1 MSIQREPSGFTRLTT
16 RSGVSMVVSTFGA
29 RLVELWVPD
38 REGVLGN
45 VVVGLPTP
53 QHYADRANLYL
64 GCTVGRVAGRIPGA
78 HFTGGGLSF
87 SLEPNEG
94 PNQLHGGGTRSF
106 DRIEWE
112 LVTFESDES
121 VVAEF
126 HYVSPAGEEEYPG
139 ELSVVS
145 RYELTA
151 QGVLTCTLSAE
162 TTSACP
168 VNLTTHSYWN
178 LSGVAGS
185 TIHDHTL
192 AADVAWHVE
201 TGEGQLPTGELTP
214 AETGLSLAAPGWDD
228 TFVLAEKEHTN
239 SPAATLS
246 HPASGRT
253 LTLYTTEPAL
263 QVYTAGYL
271 PEEAFDDV
279 HVLTP
284 FGGVCLEPQRINDN
298 ALLPQFPSIVLQPG
312 ETYSHVTWHVF
323 SSI

>member
-1 MSIQREPSGFTRLTT
+1 MSIQRESSGFTRLTT

-29 RLVELWVPD
+29 RIVELWVPD
-38 REGVLGN
+38 KAGVLGN
-45 VVVGLPTP
+45 VVLGLPSP
-53 QHYADRANLYL
+53 EHYGDRANLYL
-64 GCTVGRVAGRIPGA
+64 GCTVGRVAGRIPQA
-78 HFTGGGLSF
+78 HFAGGGLSF

-106 DRIEWE
+106 DRLEWE
-112 LVTFESDES
+112 LITFESDES

-139 ELSVVS
+139 ELTVVS
-145 RYELTA
+145 RYELFA
-151 QGVLTCTLSAE
+151 QGVLTCTLTAE

-178 LSGVAGS
+178 LSGNAGS
-185 TIHDHTL
+185 TIHDHELT
-192 AADVAWHVE
+192 ADVAWHVE

-214 AETGLSLAAPGWDD
+214 TPHQLSLATPGWDD
-228 TFVLAEKEHTN
+228 TFVLAEKDHTTTA
-239 SPAATLS
+239 AATLS
-246 HPASGRT
+246 HPPSGRK
-253 LTLYTTEPAL
+253 LELFTTEPAL

-279 HVLTP
+279 HVLTA

-298 ALLPQFPSIVLQPG
+298 ALLPQFPSIVVEPG
-312 ETYSHVTWHVF
+312 ETYTHVTTHVF
-323 SSI
+323 SCL

>member
-1 MSIQREPSGFTRLTT
+1 MSIQSEPSGFTRLTT
-16 RSGVSMVVSTFGA
+16 SSGVSMVVSTFGA
-29 RLVELWVPD
+29 RIVELWIPD
-38 REGVLGN
+38 RDGQLGN

-53 QHYADRANLYL
+53 QHYVDRANLYL

-94 PNQLHGGGTRSF
+94 PNQLHGGGTHSF

-112 LVTFESDES
+112 LVTFETADS

-126 HYVSPAGEEEYPG
+126 HYVSPHGEEEYPG
-139 ELSVVS
+139 ELTVTS

-151 QGVLTCTLSAE
+151 EGVFTSTLTAE
-162 TTSACP
+162 TTAACP

-185 TIHDHTL
+185 TIHDHEL
-192 AADVAWHVE
+192 VADIAWHVE

-214 AETGLSLAAPGWDD
+214 STTELSLAAPGWDD
-228 TFVLAEKEHTN
+228 TFVLAEKDHTT
-239 SPAATLS
+239 SAAATLS
-246 HPASGRT
+246 HQGSGRK
-253 LTLYTTEPAL
+253 LDIFTTEPAL
-263 QVYTAGYL
+263 QIYTAGYL

-279 HVLTP
+279 HKLTP

-298 ALLPQFPSIVLQPG
+298 PVLPQFPSIVLQPG
-312 ETYSHVTWHVF
+312 ETYSHVTKHVF
-323 SSI
+323 TSF

>member
-1 MSIQREPSGFTRLTT
+1 MSIEREPSGFTRLTT
-16 RSGVSMVVSTFGA
+16 STGISMVVSTFGA

-38 REGVLGN
+38 RGGVLGN

-121 VVAEF
+121 VIAEF

-139 ELSVVS
+139 ELTVVS

-151 QGVLTCTLSAE
+151 QGVLTCTLIAE

-228 TFVLAEKEHTN
+228 TFVLAEKDHTS

>member
-1 MSIQREPSGFTRLTT
+1 MSIQSEPSGFTRLTT
-16 RSGVSMVVSTFGA
+16 SSGVSMLVSTFGA
-29 RLVELWVPD
+29 RIVELWVPD
-38 REGVLGN
+38 REGKLGN

-64 GCTVGRVAGRIPGA
+64 GCTVGRVAGRIPQA
-78 HFTGGGLSF
+78 HFEGGGLSF

-106 DRIEWE
+106 DRSEWE
-112 LVTFESDES
+112 LVTFETADS

-126 HYVSPAGEEEYPG
+126 HYVSPHGEEEYPG
-139 ELSVVS
+139 ELTVTS

-151 QGVLTCTLSAE
+151 QGVFTSTLTAE

-185 TIHDHTL
+185 TIHDHEL
-192 AADVAWHVE
+192 VADVAWHVE

-214 AETGLSLAAPGWDD
+214 VGTTLSLAAPGWDD
-228 TFVLAEKEHTN
+228 TFILETRDHTI
-239 SPAATLS
+239 SAAATLS
-246 HPASGRT
+246 HPASGRK
-253 LTLYTTEPAL
+253 LEVFTTEPAL
-263 QVYTAGYL
+263 QVYTARYL
-271 PEEAFDDV
+271 PDEVFDEV

-298 ALLPQFPSIVLQPG
+298 PLLAEFPSVLLLP
-312 ETYSHVTWHVF
+312 EDTYKHVTTHVF
-323 SSI
+323 TSS

>member
-1 MSIQREPSGFTRLTT
+1 MSIERELSGFTRLTT
-16 RSGVSMVVSTFGA
+16 STGFSMVVSTFGA

-139 ELSVVS
+139 ELTVVS

-151 QGVLTCTLSAE
+151 VGVLTCTLSAE

-192 AADVAWHVE
+192 DADVAWHVE

-214 AETGLSLAAPGWDD
+214 AETGMSLAAPGWDD
-228 TFVLAEKEHTN
+228 TFVLAEKDHTS

-246 HPASGRT
+246 HPASGRA

>member
-16 RSGVSMVVSTFGA
+16 STDISMVVSTFGA
-29 RLVELWVPD
+29 RIVELWVPD
-38 REGVLGN
+38 RDGVLGN

-64 GCTVGRVAGRIPGA
+64 GCTVGRVAGRIPAA

-112 LVTFESDES
+112 LVTFESDDS

-139 ELSVVS
+139 ELTVVS

-151 QGVLTCTLSAE
+151 QGILTSTLTAE

-185 TIHDHTL
+185 TIHDHKL
-192 AADVAWHVE
+192 DADVAWHVE

-214 AETGLSLAAPGWDD
+214 TPHQLSLAAPGWDD
-228 TFVLAEKEHTN
+228 TFVLEETDHTLT
-239 SPAATLS
+239 PAATLS
-246 HPASGRT
+246 HPGSGRI

-279 HVLTP
+279 HVLTA

-298 ALLPQFPSIVLQPG
+298 SLFPQFPSIVLKPG
-312 ETYSHVTWHVF
+312 GTYSHVTQHVF
-323 SSI
+323 TSH

>member
-16 RSGVSMVVSTFGA
+16 GSGVSMVVSTFGA
-29 RLVELWVPD
+29 RIVELWVPD
-38 REGVLGN
+38 RNGELGN
-45 VVVGLPTP
+45 VVLGLPTP

-94 PNQLHGGGTRSF
+94 PNQLHGGGTNSF
-106 DRIEWE
+106 DRLEWE
-112 LVTFESDES
+112 LVTFENEDS
-121 VVAEF
+121 VTAEF

-139 ELSVVS
+139 ELTVVS
-145 RYELTA
+145 RYELTSD
-151 QGVLTCTLSAE
+151 GVFTSTLSAE

-185 TIHDHTL
+185 TIHDHQL
-192 AADVAWHVE
+192 NADVAWHVE

-214 AETGLSLAAPGWDD
+214 AVTELSLAAPGWDD
-228 TFVLAEKEHTN
+228 TFVLAERDHT
-239 SPAATLS
+239 STAAATLS
-246 HPASGRT
+246 HPASGRK
-253 LTLYTTEPAL
+253 LEIFTTEPAL

-271 PEEAFDDV
+271 PEEAFDEV

-298 ALLPQFPSIVLQPG
+298 PLLPQFPSIVLQPG
-312 ETYSHVTWHVF
+312 NTYSHVTKHVF
-323 SSI
+323 TSV

>member
-16 RSGVSMVVSTFGA
+16 SSGVSMVVSTFGA
-29 RLVELWVPD
+29 RLAELWVPD
-38 REGVLGN
+38 REGNLGN

-53 QHYADRANLYL
+53 QHYEERANLYL

-78 HFTGGGLSF
+78 HFIGGGLSF

-112 LVTFESDES
+112 LVTFESEDS

-126 HYVSPAGEEEYPG
+126 HYVSPSGEEEYPG
-139 ELSVVS
+139 ELTVVS
-145 RYELTA
+145 RYELTSS
-151 QGVLTCTLSAE
+151 GVLTCTLTAE

-178 LSGVAGS
+178 LSGQAGS
-185 TIHDHTL
+185 TIHDHEL
-192 AADVAWHVE
+192 VADVSWHVE
-201 TGEGQLPTGELTP
+201 TGAGQLPTGELTP
-214 AETGLSLAAPGWDD
+214 TEHHLSLAAPGWDD
-228 TFVLAEKEHTN
+228 TFVLEAADHTQT
-239 SPAATLS
+239 PAATLS
-246 HPASGRT
+246 HAGSGRT

-279 HVLTP
+279 HVLTA

-298 ALLPQFPSIVLQPG
+298 AVLPQFPSIVLEPG
-312 ETYSHVTWHVF
+312 DTYTHVTTHVF
-323 SSI
+323 TAL